1 MATSVRSRLEL
12 LESTLRAKSLYN
24 SIEWQRRRRRL
35 LRAMS
40 ESVGGNPLFQ
50 PTPRWTTLRPHE
62 KQRQLWYD
70 NIRIRFVPA
79 GRRSG
84 KTELAKRFGVLDAC
98 SYGLGTAGWI
108 HFVAPVR
115 KQAKDIYWED
125 IKALVPKEFRVGD
138 PMESDLTIR
147 LFNGVRLNVAGMDE
161 PARIE
166 GHPIL
171 GIVLDEFGN
180 MKPKAWTHHVR
191 PALADTG
198 GWAWLI
204 GVPEGRNH
212 YYEEVENAYHD
223 ESGQKRVY
231 SWSSRTVLPEEEIR
245 AMEESMDE
253 VTLAQEVDASFVN
266 FVGRVYYS
274 FNRDENV
281 VAEVPYDPKADLFFC
296 FDFNVNPGT
305 ASVAQDCDGKTFVL
319 DEVYIPNDSNTPLVC
334 KQLRTRWGSHEGRV
348 LLYGDATGGARGTAK
363 IHGTDWDLIRQEL
376 GPIFGQRLRDYVPR
390 SNPEE
395 RVRINSVNS
404 RIKTA
409 SGERRLFVAKKCRYM
424 IRDLEGVRYK
434 EGTGDIDKDNDRN
447 LTHLSDGLGYMVHA
461 RHPMSSQRAKVVAGP
476 I

>member
-1 MATSVRSRLEL
+1 MATSVRSRLET
-12 LESTLRAKSLYN
+12 LESVLRARSLYN
-24 SIEWQRRRRRL
+24 SVEWQRRRRRL
-35 LRAMS
+35 LIAMS
-40 ESVGGNPLFQ
+40 QSVGGQPLLL
-50 PTPRWTTLRPHE
+50 PTPRWSTLRPHDL
-62 KQRQLWYD
+62 QHRLWYD
-70 NIRIRFVPA
+70 DVRIRLVPA

-84 KTELAKRFGVLDAC
+84 KTELAKRFGVLDGC
-98 SYGLGTAGWI
+98 SRPMGTEGWI
-108 HFVAPVR
+108 HFLAPVR

-125 IKALVPKEFRVGD
+125 IKALVPKEFVVGD
-138 PMESDLTIR
+138 PLESDLTIR
-147 LFNGVRLNVAGMDE
+147 LYNGVRLNVAGMDE

-171 GIVLDEFGN
+171 GVVLDEFGN
-180 MKPKAWTHHVR
+180 MKPVAWTHHVR

-223 ESGQKRVY
+223 SSGQRRVY
-231 SWSSRTVLPEEEIR
+231 TWSSRTVLPPEEIR

-266 FVGRVYYS
+266 FVGRVYYA
-274 FNRDENV
+274 FEREFNV
-281 VAEVPYDPKADLFFC
+281 VEEPKYDPKSDLMFC

-305 ASVAQDCDGKTFVL
+305 ASVAQEHDGRTIVL

-334 KQLRTRWGSHEGRV
+334 KQLQHRWSKHEGRV

-363 IHGTDWDLIRQEL
+363 VHGSDWDLIRQEL
-376 GPIFGQRLRDYVPR
+376 GPVFPGRIKDFVPL

-395 RVRINSVNS
+395 KLRINSMNR

-409 SGERRLFVAKKCRYM
+409 SGDRRLYIAKKCRYM

-434 EGTGDIDKDNDRN
+434 DGTADIDKTRDRN
-447 LTHLSDGLGYMVHA
+447 LTHLSDGLGYMIHA
-461 RHPMSSQRAKVVAGP
+461 RHPMTSNRAKSVSEAV
-476 I
+476 